1 MKRPN
6 SLYVHIPFCRHICAY
21 CDFPKV
27 IYNDAWAKSYL
38 GALFFELEERKIPKG
53 LSTIYIGGGT
63 PTSLGESDL
72 ETLLS
77 RLRPYLEEDNEFSV
91 EANPETLTI
100 EKAKILSK
108 YGVNR
113 VSIGMQTTSPRLLKL
128 LGRAH
133 DKSDVRRAVAYL
145 GEAGISNI
153 NLDLMF
159 GLPLESEEELQIDL
173 DAIASFDVPHISAY
187 SLILEEGTTFYVKGI
202 KPLDDDAQQD
212 QFDIVRDFL
221 EAQGWKRYEIS
232 NFAKPGY
239 ECKHNLTY
247 WHDEP
252 YYAIGLGASGYVGD
266 TRYVNTKNL
275 QKYLS
280 HDYEGETEALSRESM
295 IEDFLLT
302 NLRLVEGFDPSVF
315 LDRFGIDFVESYKE
329 KIEDLSNRGL
339 LIASPTR
346 VKATSRGLDLLD
358 TILRTL
364 F

>member
-1 MKRPN
+1 M
-6 SLYVHIPFCRHICAY
+6 
-21 CDFPKV
+21 
-27 IYNDAWAKSYL
+27 
-38 GALFFELEERKIPKG
+38 
-53 LSTIYIGGGT
+53 
-63 PTSLGESDL
+63 
-72 ETLLS
+72 TL
-77 RLRPYLEEDNEFSV
+77 
-91 EANPETLTI
+91 
-100 EKAKILSK
+100 EKAKVLFK

-133 DKSDVRRAVAYL
+133 EEEDVRRSIALLRSV
-145 GEAGISNI
+145 GISNI
-153 NLDLMF
+153 NVDLMY
-159 GLPLESEEELQIDL
+159 GLPFESEEELRKDL
-173 DAIASFDVPHISAY
+173 DAIASFDVPHVSAY
-187 SLILEEGTTFYVKGI
+187 SLILEEGTAFYAKGVQ
-202 KPLDDDAQQD
+202 PLDDDSQQD
-212 QFDIVRDFL
+212 HFDIVRDFL
-221 EAQGWKRYEIS
+221 QAQGWKRYEIS

-239 ECKHNLTY
+239 ECRHNLTY
-247 WHDEP
+247 WRDEP
-252 YYAIGLGASGYVGD
+252 YYAIGLGAAGYVGD
-266 TRYVNTKNL
+266 ARYANTKNL

-280 HDYEGETEALSRESM
+280 HDYKGETEALSRESM

>member
-1 MKRPN
+1 MKSPN

-27 IYNDAWAKSYL
+27 LYNEAWAKSYL
-38 GALFFELEERKIPKG
+38 GALFFELEERQIPKG
-53 LSTIYIGGGT
+53 LKTVYLGGGT
-63 PTSLGESDL
+63 PTSLCEEGL

-77 RLRPYLEEDNEFSV
+77 RLRPYLDGDYEFSI
-91 EANPETLTI
+91 EANPETLTL
-100 EKAKILSK
+100 EKAKVLFK

-133 DKSDVRRAVAYL
+133 EEEDVRRSIALLRSV
-145 GEAGISNI
+145 GISNI
-153 NLDLMF
+153 NVDLMY
-159 GLPLESEEELQIDL
+159 GLPFESEEELRKDL
-173 DAIASFDVPHISAY
+173 DAIASFDVPHVSAY
-187 SLILEEGTTFYVKGI
+187 SLILEEGTAFYAKGVQ
-202 KPLDDDAQQD
+202 PLDDDSQQD

-221 EAQGWKRYEIS
+221 EARGWKRYEIS

-239 ECKHNLTY
+239 ECRHNLTY
-247 WHDEP
+247 WRDEP
-252 YYAIGLGASGYVGD
+252 YYAIGLGAGGYVGD

-275 QKYLS
+275 QKYLNR
-280 HDYEGETEALSRESM
+280 DYEGEIEMLSKESM
-295 IEDFLLT
+295 VEDYLLT